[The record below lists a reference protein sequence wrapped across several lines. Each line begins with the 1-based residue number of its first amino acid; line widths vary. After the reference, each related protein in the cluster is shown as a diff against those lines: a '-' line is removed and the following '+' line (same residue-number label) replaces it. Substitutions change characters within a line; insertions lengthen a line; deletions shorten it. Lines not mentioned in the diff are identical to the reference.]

1 MPKQK
6 TICRRLFV
14 ALLLLFI
21 MQVLLLPA
29 VISATY
35 ATKSVKPEHIIT
47 YTPGKLSWDENTET
61 DSSGAARLF
70 LFDSAYENTSA
81 DNGEKTIA
89 PGTQRESVIRL
100 LNESSGKISY
110 RAVLFYKKSDK
121 ALPASLTLS
130 GEGFRDSEN
139 TALPK
144 ELRYM
149 SVVRSVTGELAAKGL
164 QELDVSWLWEFED
177 GEKTAERDESDTSFG
192 NKAAE
197 GNDETLSA
205 GVYIVIEDE
214 NGTVLPDVPKTG
226 DTSRLAAYIILMC
239 CSASSLLVLFFAGRK
254 RKDDR

>member
-1 MPKQK
+1 M
-6 TICRRLFV
+6 
-14 ALLLLFI
+14 
-21 MQVLLLPA
+21 
-29 VISATY
+29 
-35 ATKSVKPEHIIT
+35 
-47 YTPGKLSWDENTET
+47 
-61 DSSGAARLF
+61 
-70 LFDSAYENTSA
+70 
-81 DNGEKTIA
+81 
-89 PGTQRESVIRL
+89 IRL

-110 RAVLFYKKSDK
+110 RAVLFYKKSDE

-130 GEGFRDSEN
+130 GEDFRDSEN

-144 ELRYM
+144 ELRDM

-164 QELDVSWLWEFED
+164 QELDVSWLWKFED

-192 NKAAE
+192 NA
-197 GNDETLSA
+197 DTLSA